1 MAQSNR
7 KRAVLFIMYVS
18 VMLYLLF
25 GRTPNPRGLP
35 FPVYLRANLNLVP
48 FRTIRRFA
56 RLLIPPVRPY
66 LVRIALHN
74 LFGNVVLFIP
84 LGWFLPALF
93 PKLRSFPMTFLS
105 VFVSV
110 SCVEV
115 LQVLFTIGICDVDDL
130 LLNLLGASLG
140 YGAYRFYSWVTKKFY

>member
-1 MAQSNR
+1 MAQSSR
-7 KRAVLFIMYVS
+7 KRAVLFTIYVLA
-18 VMLYLLF
+18 MLYLLF
-25 GRTPNPRGLP
+25 GRAPNPRELS
-35 FPVYLRANLNLVP
+35 FPAYLQTHLNLVP
-48 FRTIRRFA
+48 LRTIRRFV

-74 LFGNVVLFIP
+74 LLGNVVLFIP

-105 VFVSV
+105 VLVIV

-115 LQVLFTIGICDVDDL
+115 LQVVFTIGICDVDDL
-130 LLNLLGASLG
+130 LLNLLGASIG
-140 YGAYRFYSWVTKKFY
+140 YGAYQFYSWVTKKG

>member
-1 MAQSNR
+1 MEQGRR
-7 KRAVLFIMYVS
+7 KKAVLFVIYV
-18 VMLYLLF
+18 VILLCLLF
-25 GRTPNPRGLP
+25 GRAPNPRGLS
-35 FPVYLRANLNLVP
+35 FPAYLQTHLNLVP

-74 LFGNVVLFIP
+74 LLGNVALFIP

-93 PKLRSFPMTFLS
+93 PALRSFPMTVLS
-105 VFVSV
+105 VLVSV

-115 LQVLFTIGICDVDDL
+115 LQVVFTVGICDVDDL
-130 LLNLLGASLG
+130 LLNLLGAFIG
-140 YGAYRFYSWVTKKFY
+140 YGLYRLYRWFKKG

>member
-1 MAQSNR
+1 MAQSSR
-7 KRAVLFIMYVS
+7 KRAVLFTMYVFA
-18 VMLYLLF
+18 MLYLLF

-35 FPVYLRANLNLVP
+35 FPAYLQTHLNLMP
-48 FRTIRRFA
+48 LRTIRRFA

-74 LFGNVVLFIP
+74 LLGNVVLFIP
-84 LGWFLPALF
+84 LGWFLPGLF

-105 VFVSV
+105 VLVSV

-115 LQVLFTIGICDVDDL
+115 LQVVFTIGICDVDDL
-130 LLNLLGASLG
+130 LLNLLGASIG
-140 YGAYRFYSWVTKKFY
+140 YGVYRFYSWVTKKD

>member
-1 MAQSNR
+1 MEQGRR
-7 KRAVLFIMYVS
+7 KKAVLFVIYV
-18 VMLYLLF
+18 VILLCLLF
-25 GRTPNPRGLP
+25 GRAPNPRGLS
-35 FPVYLRANLNLVP
+35 FTAYLQTHLNLVP

-74 LFGNVVLFIP
+74 LLGNVALFIP

-93 PKLRSFPMTFLS
+93 PALRSFPMTVLS
-105 VFVSV
+105 VLVSV

-115 LQVLFTIGICDVDDL
+115 LQVVFTVGICDVDDL
-130 LLNLLGASLG
+130 LLNLLGAFIG
-140 YGAYRFYSWVTKKFY
+140 YGLYRLYRWFKKG